1 MEGKTPKATSLSDGY
16 IKRKKMTT
24 FRDNVEPKAPQNI
37 KQRLGS
43 ARLIKPQTIIVLAI
57 RKKVGGE

>member
-1 MEGKTPKATSLSDGY
+1 MEGKTPKATSLSDVY
-16 IKRKKMTT
+16 IKRKKMKT

-43 ARLIKPQTIIVLAI
+43 VRLIKS
-57 RKKVGGE
+57 